1 MITQKIT
8 PYLWVE
14 KDAKVVADYYL
25 SIFKDGKL
33 KDCRKFDSDESG
45 NNAGIETALIEITG
59 MEFSILAAG
68 PLFKFNEAVSF
79 VINTKDQAETDYYW
93 EALTKNGGEE
103 GSCGW
108 CKDKYGL
115 SWQVVPT
122 EYFELIHSDDPIVRE
137 KAMKNTDRKNNF
149 KDKSEIHNSML
160 QFFYK
165 SENGENEITSSYHSH
180 ALSEYI
186 SSTDICTLLLYR
198 EFVEWKQHL
207 VISEKEVSIFNLE
220 QETLVTMK
228 RIVGIK

>member
-1 MITQKIT
+1 MNKSICLAAVAFFLTFSCSNQNQPSTDNKSNQTTIAKDSTKIIKNKMMIAQKIT

-14 KDAKVVADYYL
+14 KDAKTVAEYYL

-33 KDCRKFDSDESG
+33 KDFRKFDSEESG
-45 NNAGIETALIEITG
+45 NGAGIETATIEIAG

-103 GSCGW
+103 GQCGW

-122 EYFELIHSDDPIVRE
+122 EYFELIHSNDPKVRE
-137 KAMKNTDRKNNF
+137 KAMKNTLKQ
-149 KDKSEIHNSML
+149 KKLI
-160 QFFYK
+160 
-165 SENGENEITSSYHSH
+165 
-180 ALSEYI
+180 LSE
-186 SSTDICTLLLYR
+186 L
-198 EFVEWKQHL
+198 K
-207 VISEKEVSIFNLE
+207 
-220 QETLVTMK
+220 
-228 RIVGIK
+228 